1 MVSMLKVLRTFF
13 SVPQIIISENYV
25 VLGYRMMSKYINVAT
40 KCTNHGSQQP
50 ESMYVMLAQE
60 VYVDKTRKIETPNS
74 AR

>member
-1 MVSMLKVLRTFF
+1 MVSMLKVLRTSF

-25 VLGYRMMSKYINVAT
+25 VINVAT

-74 AR
+74 ARQD